1 MSTAPT
7 TAFRR
12 NVLTLLGGTALAQA
26 IPLLAAPFL
35 ARLYT
40 PEQFGALALLLAIAN
55 PMGLVVCGRYELT
68 VVLPREDHQANLL
81 ARLGL
86 VLAVVVTAVLAVIM
100 ALLHTPLTQL
110 LGGPA
115 AGYPLWLAP
124 VLFGMMGFFQP
135 LNNWL
140 IRKQAFRAMSVN
152 KMVQTTG
159 ITLVSLALGWWAV
172 QHGLLWG
179 YLAGWAAYV
188 LVGLWQVGRHGFRY
202 GPLDV
207 AAMRAASREHRDF
220 PLYNTVPALLQT
232 ATLSIPIVIMARAF
246 GEDPTGQLSLCRQ
259 TVWLP
264 VTFFATTWMQVYTQR
279 ASRTVIEKNTVMP
292 GLRRSLAA
300 LGAMA
305 GALALT
311 LIIGGPWLF
320 AWVFGTPWTEA
331 GEFARILAVPIALH
345 FVVTPLTVLLPPLG
359 RIRGL
364 SLWQVL
370 YFLMVL
376 AYSVMPGD
384 DAAVYLKGLAVV
396 ESLALV
402 GLLLYILRMAQ
413 RHDRDLRPDDPS
425 AAA

>member
-55 PMGLVVCGRYELT
+55 PVSLVVCGRYELT
-68 VVLPREDHQANLL
+68 VVLPREDERASLL

-86 VLAVVVTAVLAVIM
+86 VLAVVITVLLGVVM
-100 ALLHTPLTQL
+100 GFLHTPLAQM

-115 AGYPLWLAP
+115 ASTPLWLAP

-179 YLAGWAAYV
+179 YIAGWVAYV

-202 GPLDV
+202 GPLDL
-207 AAMRAASREHRDF
+207 AAMRTASREHRDF
-220 PLYNTVPALLQT
+220 PLFNTVPALLQT

-246 GEDPTGQLSLCRQ
+246 GEEPTGQLSLCRQ

-264 VTFFATTWMQVYTQR
+264 VTFFATTWMQVYMQR
-279 ASRTVIEKNTVMP
+279 ASRTVIEKNAVMP
-292 GLRRSLAA
+292 GLRRSLGA

-305 GALALT
+305 SVLALT
-311 LIIGGPWLF
+311 LIVGGPWLF
-320 AWVFGTPWTEA
+320 ALVFGTAWTEA
-331 GEFARILAVPIALH
+331 GEFARILAVPIALQ
-345 FVVTPLTVLLPPLG
+345 FVVTPLTVLLPPMG

-370 YFLMVL
+370 YFVL
-376 AYSVMPGD
+376 VLSYSVRPGHE
-384 DAAVYLKGLAVV
+384 AAAYLQGLAVV
-396 ESLALV
+396 ESIALA
-402 GLLLYILRMAQ
+402 GLLVYILWMAQ
-413 RHDRDLRPDDPS
+413 RHDRDLRPDEPS